1 LSLRKHSKRKE
12 LRAGKTPPLQLLFAC
27 GRRESPRSTKFN
39 SIINYNEEIFKMQKG
54 KQLLVTEEGLKKLE
68 EELEYL
74 KTTKRKEVVET
85 IKVAL
90 SFGDLSENSEYD
102 EAKNEQAKVEV
113 RIMEL
118 EELLKNIKVI
128 DDSEVNTDVVN
139 VGSKVTVLNMNLNK
153 EIVYSIV
160 GSTEADPFNMKISD
174 ESPIGK
180 ALIGAEKD
188 SVIEYETPNGKFS
201 LKIIEISK

>member
-1 LSLRKHSKRKE
+1 
-12 LRAGKTPPLQLLFAC
+12 
-27 GRRESPRSTKFN
+27 
-39 SIINYNEEIFKMQKG
+39 MQKT

-68 EELEYL
+68 TELEYL

-85 IKVAL
+85 IKVAM

-113 RIMEL
+113 RIMEI
-118 EELLKNIKVI
+118 EDLLKNIKVV

-139 VGSKVTVLNMNLNK
+139 VGSKVTVLNLALNK
-153 EIVYSIV
+153 ELVYSIV

-188 SVIEYETPNGKFS
+188 SVVEYETPSGKFS
-201 LKIIEISK
+201 LKILDISK